1 MNKVRFGVI
10 GTSAICER
18 FLNAASTH
26 ENFELIAVYSRK
38 LETAKE
44 FGEKQGAKLF
54 FDNIEN
60 FAKCKEI
67 DAVYIA
73 SPNAFHAEQAIVCLN
88 NKKHVLCE
96 KPMASNLKEVENMI
110 KVAEKNKVLLME
122 AMRLTVL
129 PNFLSVKENI
139 HKIGKIRRYF
149 ASYCQYSSRYDKY
162 KEGIILNAFKKELS
176 NGALMDIGVY
186 CIHPMVSLFG
196 KPNDVIS
203 NGIFLDT
210 GVDGQ
215 GTAIFTYDDFSSV
228 IMYSKISDS
237 KLPIEIQG
245 EEGTIISDG
254 IHFNNVKIV
263 YRDGREENIS
273 ICQRKDDMYYEL
285 DEFIKLINNN
295 EIDSNKNSHLNSLIA
310 IELMDKIRKEIGLE
324 FPADLK

>member
-1 MNKVRFGVI
+1 
-10 GTSAICER
+10 
-18 FLNAASTH
+18 
-26 ENFELIAVYSRK
+26 
-38 LETAKE
+38 
-44 FGEKQGAKLF
+44 
-54 FDNIEN
+54 
-60 FAKCKEI
+60 
-67 DAVYIA
+67 
-73 SPNAFHAEQAIVCLN
+73 
-88 NKKHVLCE
+88 
-96 KPMASNLKEVENMI
+96 
-110 KVAEKNKVLLME
+110 
-122 AMRLTVL
+122 
-129 PNFLSVKENI
+129 
-139 HKIGKIRRYF
+139 
-149 ASYCQYSSRYDKY
+149 
-162 KEGIILNAFKKELS
+162 
-176 NGALMDIGVY
+176 MDIGVY

-203 NGIFLDT
+203 NGIFLET

-324 FPADLK
+324 FPADLR

>member
-60 FAKCKEI
+60 FAKCKDI

-254 IHFNNVKIV
+254 IHFDNVKIV
-263 YRDGREENIS
+263 YRDGREENIA

-324 FPADLK
+324 FPADLR

>member
-60 FAKCKEI
+60 FAKCKDI

-324 FPADLK
+324 FPADLR

>member
-10 GTSAICER
+10 GTSSICDQ
-18 FLNAASTH
+18 FLKAAKTH
-26 ENFELIAVYSRK
+26 EKFELVAVYSRK
-38 LETAKE
+38 LETAKD
-44 FGEKQGAKLF
+44 FGEKHGAELF
-54 FDNIEN
+54 FDNIER
-60 FAKCKEI
+60 FVKCEDI

-73 SPNAFHAEQAIVCLN
+73 SPNAFHAEQAILCLN

-96 KPMASNLKEVENMI
+96 KPMASNLNEVKKMVS
-110 KVAEKNKVLLME
+110 VAEKNKVLLME

-129 PNFLSVKENI
+129 PNFLNVKENI

-162 KEGIILNAFKKELS
+162 KEGIILNAFKRELS

-196 KPNDVIS
+196 KPNSVMS
-203 NGIFLDT
+203 QAMFLES

-215 GTAIFTYDDFSSV
+215 GTAIFDYNDFSSI
-228 IMYSKISDS
+228 IMYSKISNS
-237 KLPIEIQG
+237 KLPLEIQG

-254 IHFNNVKIV
+254 IHFNNVKII
-263 YRDGREENIS
+263 YRDGREEDIS
-273 ICQRKDDMYYEL
+273 IKQRKDDMYYEL
-285 DEFIKLINNN
+285 DEFIRVINNK
-295 EIDSNKNSHLNSLIA
+295 EINSDKNSHLNSLTA
-310 IELMDKIRKEIGLE
+310 IELMDSIRSEIGLE

>member
-10 GTSAICER
+10 GTSTICER

-60 FAKCKEI
+60 FAKCKDI

-254 IHFNNVKIV
+254 IHFDNVKIV

-324 FPADLK
+324 FPADLR

>member
-26 ENFELIAVYSRK
+26 KNFELIAVYSRK

-54 FDNIEN
+54 FDNIES

-237 KLPIEIQG
+237 NLPIEIQG

-324 FPADLK
+324 FPADLR

>member
-60 FAKCKEI
+60 FAKCKDI

-254 IHFNNVKIV
+254 IHFDNVKIV

-324 FPADLK
+324 FPADLR